1 MLKTKNTAL
10 VLVDVQEKLLP
21 AMHQKGQ
28 LLASLQQLIRG
39 ARLLD
44 LPILWTEQYP
54 QGLGP
59 TVPELRAVLN
69 GREPIEKTAFSCFR
83 CKKFVKALDDI
94 CPKQVLLAGIEA
106 HICVYQT
113 AAQMADAGYDVQ
125 VVSDAVSSRTPENR
139 SLGLTR
145 MTELGATL
153 TSVEMALF
161 ELLRDAD
168 HEHFRDVLE
177 IVK

>member
-1 MLKTKNTAL
+1 MLKKKNTAL
-10 VLVDVQEKLLP
+10 VLVDVQERLMS
-21 AMHQKGQ
+21 AMHEKDR
-28 LLASLQQLIRG
+28 LLSSLQQLLHG
-39 ARLLD
+39 ASLLE

-54 QGLGP
+54 KGLGP
-59 TVPELRAVLN
+59 TVPELRAILN
-69 GREPIEKTAFSCFR
+69 GREPIEKTTFSCFR
-83 CKKFVKALDDI
+83 CKKFVKALDEI
-94 CPKQVLLAGIEA
+94 SPKQVLLAGIET

-113 AAQMADAGYDVQ
+113 AAQMAEEGYDVQ